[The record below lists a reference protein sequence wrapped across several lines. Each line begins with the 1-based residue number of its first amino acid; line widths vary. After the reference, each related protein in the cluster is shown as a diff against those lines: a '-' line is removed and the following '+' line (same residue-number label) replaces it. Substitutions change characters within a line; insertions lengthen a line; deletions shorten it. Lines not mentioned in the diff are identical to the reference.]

1 MEYYMTLKKK
11 KKRKKAVGPCVLVC
25 KDVPGSLLKQKKQNA
40 NNVIQF
46 YVF

>member
-11 KKRKKAVGPCVLVC
+11 KAVGPCVLVY
-25 KDVPGSLLKQKKQNA
+25 KDVPGSLLKQKKQNV
-40 NNVIQF
+40 NSVIQF

>member
-1 MEYYMTLKKK
+1 MTLKKK
-11 KKRKKAVGPCVLVC
+11 KKAVGPCVLVY

-40 NNVIQF
+40 NSVIQF